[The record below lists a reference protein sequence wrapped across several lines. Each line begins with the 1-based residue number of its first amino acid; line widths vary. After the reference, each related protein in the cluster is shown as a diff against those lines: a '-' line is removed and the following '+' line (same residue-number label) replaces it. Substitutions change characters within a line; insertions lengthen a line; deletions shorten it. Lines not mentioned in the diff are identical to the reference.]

1 MGHLVT
7 LDPLAAI
14 SLLWTAGAGVEKLL
28 HLGLISATRWRG
40 LALDRTGL
48 LLAVRA
54 DRFSFLFAAAK
65 TLFNAVSCCREI
77 RLKKLVCIAMEL
89 FLRLQGW
96 RLPASVGL
104 QGGPS
109 SLHSRQVSLRHIFL
123 VRFPN
128 PLALGSQAGTL
139 SIFSTRMEESYC
151 NIDTQC

>member
-7 LDPLAAI
+7 LDPLAAT

-54 DRFSFLFAAAK
+54 DRFSFLFAASK

-77 RLKKLVCIAMEL
+77 RLTKI
-89 FLRLQGW
+89 
-96 RLPASVGL
+96 
-104 QGGPS
+104 
-109 SLHSRQVSLRHIFL
+109 SLHCNGIIFETAGLEASCKCGTTRRAVFSPQSTGFSSSYFPSQVPQPTCSWKSGGDPVYIFHANGRVVL
-123 VRFPN
+123 
-128 PLALGSQAGTL
+128 Q
-139 SIFSTRMEESYC
+139 Y
-151 NIDTQC
+151 